1 MNWIIENMKRLIDN
15 DLVVE
20 VTYNVVAKS
29 EGLIANKK
37 GKVTLTGDPTSPD
50 FIPFNDLTPAIVVAW
65 VKSEVD
71 VAAIETE
78 VQAILDDKLAKKAA
92 RTIKVGLPWGNK
104 NILGRVS

>member
-15 DLVVE
+15 ELVVE
-20 VTYNVVAKS
+20 VSYNVVAKA

-37 GKVTLTGDPTSPD
+37 GKVTLTGDAEVEG
-50 FIPFNDLTPAIVVAW
+50 FIPFNELTPAIVVAW

-71 VAAIETE
+71 VVAIETE

-92 RTIKVGLPWGNK
+92 KTVKVGLPWDNK
-104 NILGRVS
+104 KILIA